1 MPGDDDDI
9 PRMNPFLAIILLYGV
24 MLLMVGAQT
33 GLFLWK
39 KRHRKSYELVTLI
52 GLWLMPALFSFHLKF
67 WRFLLVWIVYSAVT
81 GRLLYL
87 CTQKKLAR
95 TTPRQVYSF
104 FLGMFRVSKVI
115 GVVGYVLVL
124 LEIFGLGPVMRL
136 VLPKDLALDLVWYGV
151 YFGIMGRDCA
161 QVASDGL
168 AVQLGN
174 EGRQLVSRVNN
185 CGVCGSELCDDLVP
199 AADAP
204 ARQEPTVQLS
214 CKHCFHELC
223 IRGWTMVGKKDTCP
237 QCNEKVDMRSLLA
250 DRPWD
255 THNITWIQMMDGIR
269 YLVVW
274 NPIIFT
280 ALSVMLHLFTPHHA
294 PHHDLHGGHALN
306 GTAAANATLAALGR
320 APQGLGL
327 GHAPPSHHV
336 PLASGGH
343 GTVPPVGAVN

>member
-1 MPGDDDDI
+1 VSIRMSLPATPPPLASLLATSSPPPAPVVLEGLQELHNASQLAVAHISNHLEVHDADGHGVIGHPLRSPPMPGEDDI

-67 WRFLLVWIVYSAVT
+67 WRFLLVWTVYSAVT

-124 LEIFGLGPVMRL
+124 LEIFGLGPVMRY

-185 CGVCGSELCDDLVP
+185 
-199 AADAP
+199 
-204 ARQEPTVQLS
+204 
-214 CKHCFHELC
+214 
-223 IRGWTMVGKKDTCP
+223 W
-237 QCNEKVDMRSLLA
+237 
-250 DRPWD
+250 
-255 THNITWIQMMDGIR
+255 
-269 YLVVW
+269 
-274 NPIIFT
+274 
-280 ALSVMLHLFTPHHA
+280 
-294 PHHDLHGGHALN
+294 
-306 GTAAANATLAALGR
+306 
-320 APQGLGL
+320 
-327 GHAPPSHHV
+327 
-336 PLASGGH
+336 
-343 GTVPPVGAVN
+343 